1 MLEMTAQQV
10 IAVIQ
15 AGDAEQIKQ
24 LLAADPS
31 LAAARTDDGISA
43 IMLAL
48 YYNKPAIAELLIEA
62 GVVPDIFEA
71 TSTARLDR
79 VKELVQADPGL
90 ASAWSADGFTALHY
104 AAFFNHP
111 EVATHLVNAGANV
124 GAVSRNNMKVMPLHS
139 AVATGAVEVVRLL
152 IAHGADVNARQQDEF
167 TPLHG
172 AAENGNIEIVQMLL
186 AANASVNSRKEGGKT
201 PLGIA
206 EEKQR
211 DEVITLLRKHGGT
224 A

>member
-1 MLEMTAQQV
+1 MTAQQV
-10 IAVIQ
+10 IAAVK

-62 GVVPDIFEA
+62 GIVPDIFEA
-71 TSTARLDR
+71 ASTARLDR

-90 ASAWSADGFTALHY
+90 VNAWSPDGFTALHY
-104 AAFFNHP
+104 AAFFNRP
-111 EVATHLVNAGANV
+111 AVADYLLKAGASV

-139 AVATGAVEVVRLL
+139 AVASDAVEVVRLL
-152 IAHGADVNARQQDEF
+152 IAHGADVNARQEDEF

-172 AAENGNIEIVQMLL
+172 AAQSGNLEIVQMLL
-186 AANASVNSRKEGGKT
+186 AANASVNSRKEGGPT
-201 PLGIA
+201 PLSMA
-206 EEKQR
+206 EEHKR
-211 DEVITLLRKHGGT
+211 DEVVTLLRKHGGT

>member
-1 MLEMTAQQV
+1 MNAQQV
-10 IAVIQ
+10 IAAIK
-15 AGDAEQIKQ
+15 AGDADHIKP

-31 LAAARTDDGISA
+31 LAAARTDEGISA

-48 YYNKPAIAELLIEA
+48 YYNKSAIAELLIEA
-62 GVVPDIFEA
+62 GIVPDIYEA
-71 TSTARLDR
+71 TSTGRLDR
-79 VKELVQADPGL
+79 VKELVQADPAL
-90 ASAWSADGFTALHY
+90 VNSWSADGFTALHY

-111 EVATHLVNAGANV
+111 SLAEYLLQAGASVN
-124 GAVSRNNMKVMPLHS
+124 AVSRNNMKVMPLHS

-186 AANASVNSRKEGGKT
+186 AANASVNSRKEGGIT

-211 DEVITLLRKHGGT
+211 EEVITLLRKHGGT

>member
-1 MLEMTAQQV
+1 MTAQQ
-10 IAVIQ
+10 IITAIK
-15 AGDAEQIKQ
+15 AGDVDQIKQ
-24 LLAADPS
+24 LLATDPS

-79 VKELVQADPGL
+79 VKELVQADPAL
-90 ASAWSADGFTALHY
+90 VNSWSVDGFTALHY

-111 EVATHLVNAGANV
+111 AVAEYLLNAGASV
-124 GAVSRNNMKVMPLHS
+124 GAVSRKNMKVMPLHS
-139 AVATGAVEVVRLL
+139 AVATGAVEVVCLL

-186 AANASVNSRKEGGKT
+186 AANASVNSRKSGGTT
-201 PLGIA
+201 PLTIA
-206 EEKQR
+206 EEHKR
-211 DEVITLLRKHGGT
+211 DEVATLLRKHGGT
-224 A
+224 T